1 MDKTFIISY
10 DLAEGSGSEYQEL
23 IQAIKAYG
31 TWAHVTKSTWAIVTD
46 AKASEVRDHLI
57 SFLPDGSRLFVIK
70 SGSVAAW
77 RNPICRSEWLKKH
90 L

>member
-1 MDKTFIISY
+1 MKKTFIISY
-10 DLAEGSGSEYQEL
+10 DLVDGSGSNHQEL
-23 IQAIKAYG
+23 IEAIKSYG
-31 TWAHVTKSTWAIVTD
+31 TWAHITKSTWALVTE
-46 AKASEVRDHLI
+46 AKASEVRDHLLTY
-57 SFLPDGSRLFVIK
+57 LPDGSSLFVIK